1 MKDSEGLSERERE
14 LKDLKEQLR
23 DTAPMGQLV
32 GKCCTLDQVLTCS
45 TPFWLYNSVPFNL
58 YNWTET
64 DSSLVNYGRRLQ

>member
-32 GKCCTLDQVLTCS
+32 GKCCTVDQVLT
-45 TPFWLYNSVPFNL
+45 
-58 YNWTET
+58 
-64 DSSLVNYGRRLQ
+64 